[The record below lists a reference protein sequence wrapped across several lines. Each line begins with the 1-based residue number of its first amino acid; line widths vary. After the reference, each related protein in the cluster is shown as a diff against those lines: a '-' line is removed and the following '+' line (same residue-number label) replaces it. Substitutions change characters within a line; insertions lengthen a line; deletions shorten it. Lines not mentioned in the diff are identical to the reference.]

1 MVEPGNRQPAE
12 RLVGVDDVEAE
23 FANFGRNVRFRP
35 RAAYRP
41 QSEAEVLEILS
52 NHRGERIRAIGR
64 LHSWSETAAADEVLL
79 DLRHLN
85 DVRIAKSPA
94 GVQAEIGGGCQIKRA
109 LRELNEHGYTLPS
122 VGLISEQTIAGAAA
136 TGTHG
141 SGRQSLSHYITAVRV
156 AHYDPAT
163 GEPTIRTIDGGDELL
178 AVGCGLGCL
187 GIVLAVT
194 VPIREQYFIEEHLRE
209 YGSLDDVLAAE
220 PEFPLQQFFLIPWR
234 WTFLAQHRREV
245 DAPRSWHAPIYR
257 AYWFATIDVGLHVL
271 LVVLSQVLRAASL
284 LRVFYRWLV
293 LAFVVRGWR
302 VVDRSDRQLIMEH
315 ELFRHIEVELFV
327 RRRDLPRALPFV
339 ASVLSICGG
348 QPDRAAGE
356 TTEQFASLG
365 LGDEL
370 AAVAGRYTHHYAI
383 CVRKV
388 LADVTLISPAS
399 GQQMEDPEEPWYAI
413 SLISYQRPNGR
424 EHFFRVAR
432 LIAASMAQ
440 LYGARPHWGKYCPL
454 SAAELEPLYP
464 RLADFRAISRQ
475 CDPTGRFQNRWT
487 NEAVMGTC
495 ATETSAGSHPTVE
508 PVT

>member
-1 MVEPGNRQPAE
+1 MAEPDNPQPAE
-12 RLVGVDDVEAE
+12 RLVGVEDVLAE
-23 FANFGRNVRFRP
+23 VANFGRNVRFRP
-35 RAAYRP
+35 QAAYRP
-41 QSEAEVLEILS
+41 RSAAEVLDILS

-64 LHSWSETAAADEVLL
+64 LHSWSEAAVADEVLL

-85 DVRIAKSPA
+85 DVRMARSPA

-141 SGRQSLSHYITAVRV
+141 SGRQSLSHYITAARV
-156 AHYDPAT
+156 AGYDPAT

-178 AVGCGLGCL
+178 AVRCGLGCL

-194 VPIREQYFIEEHLRE
+194 VPIREQYCIEEHLRE
-209 YGSLDDVLAAE
+209 YTSLDEVLAAE
-220 PEFPLQQFFLIPWR
+220 AEFPLQQFFLIPWR
-234 WTFLAQHRREV
+234 WTYLAQHRREV
-245 DAPRSWHAPIYR
+245 AAPRSWHAPLYR
-257 AYWFATIDVGLHVL
+257 AYWFATIDFGLHVL
-271 LVVLSQVLRAASL
+271 LVLLAQVLRAASL
-284 LRVFYRWLV
+284 LRLFYRWLV

-315 ELFRHIEVELFV
+315 ELFRHIEIELFV
-327 RRRDLPRALPFV
+327 RQRDLPRALPFV

-348 QPDRAAGE
+348 QPDQAADE
-356 TTEQFASLG
+356 TIEQLASLG

-388 LADVTLISPAS
+388 LADDTLISPAS
-399 GQQMEDPEEPWYAI
+399 GQQLVDPEEPWYAI
-413 SLISYQRPNGR
+413 SLISYQRPSDR
-424 EHFFRVAR
+424 EHFFRFAR
-432 LIAASMAQ
+432 LIAASTAQ
-440 LYGARPHWGKYCPL
+440 LFGARPHWGKYCPL
-454 SAAELEPLYP
+454 SAGELEPLYP
-464 RLADFRAISRQ
+464 RLADFRAISRH

-487 NEAVMGTC
+487 NEVLRGEAPAKRDSDRTPL
-495 ATETSAGSHPTVE
+495 SSQ
-508 PVT
+508 